1 MKKRIAGL
9 TLCIL
14 FCSTPVYAMDYQF
27 AAPDAGLFGTPTS
40 DNTVYITND
49 EPVNT
54 NRSKDS
60 AYIPPA
66 FGSPAS
72 YLRYAGERLTP
83 NLLSEP
89 LSETVVTQTANAAA
103 ILPLTVSGNS
113 YTQISDNSSNTLA
126 YTDVTSALYYL
137 DGRLGTLRIP
147 AINLTVKAYQ
157 GTDAIALKKGAG
169 HFEDTSIWDGNVAFA
184 GHNRGVN
191 NHFGKIHTLSDGDK
205 ITWTTKL
212 GTKEYRVYSV
222 AKIHKDNVSVLD
234 STSADILTLVT
245 CVMNQPDYRWCVQ
258 AIAK

>member
-14 FCSTPVYAMDYQF
+14 FCSAPVYAMDYQF

-40 DNTVYITND
+40 DNTVYVTND

-54 NRSKDS
+54 NRSKDA

-103 ILPLTVSGNS
+103 ILPPTFSGNS

-126 YTDVTSALYYL
+126 YTDVTSALYYS
-137 DGRLGTLRIP
+137 DGCLGTLRIP

-169 HFEDTSIWDGNVAFA
+169 HFEDTSIWNGNVAFA
-184 GHNRGVN
+184 SHNRGVN